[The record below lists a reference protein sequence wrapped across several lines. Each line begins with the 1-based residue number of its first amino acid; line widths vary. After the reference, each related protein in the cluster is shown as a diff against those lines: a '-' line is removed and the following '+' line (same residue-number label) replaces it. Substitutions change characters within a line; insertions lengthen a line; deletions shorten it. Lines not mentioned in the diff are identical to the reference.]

1 MAHSVVLEKSD
12 PPQVTPKSIENVD
25 NSSQVSLITSTSW
38 ACKYFIANFCKI
50 TFNFELF
57 SILYSGADGSTAAAD
72 RSVG

>member
-1 MAHSVVLEKSD
+1 MVLEKSD

-25 NSSQVSLITSTSW
+25 NSSQVSLINSTSW
-38 ACKYFIANFCKI
+38 VCKYFNANFCKT

-57 SILYSGADGSTAAAD
+57 SVQYSGADGSTAAAD